1 MKTVLITGG
10 SRGIGAAAARRF
22 AEGGYRVAINYLKS
36 ETQAKTLAE
45 HIGGIPLQGDIS
57 CRAQAQDVVS
67 RALSSLGGIDCL
79 VCNAGIAQ
87 QALFPDVTE
96 EDWRRMFAVHVDGV
110 FHTVQAV
117 LPHMISHKAGRIVT
131 LSSMWGVTGGSCEV
145 SYSAAKAA
153 VIGMTKALAKE
164 LGPSGIA
171 VNCVAPGVI
180 ATDMNAALNEE
191 SLQTLREETPLGR
204 IGTAED
210 VAESIYFLGSTAR
223 FMTGQVLSPNGGI
236 VI

>member
-22 AEGGYRVAINYLKS
+22 AEGGYHVAINYLHS
-36 ETQAKTLAE
+36 ETQARALAKR
-45 HIGGIPLQGDIS
+45 IGGIALQGDIS
-57 CRAQAQDVVS
+57 CRAQAQDVVT
-67 RALSSLGGIDCL
+67 RALSALGGIDCL

-87 QALFPDVTE
+87 QALFSDITE
-96 EDWRRMFAVHVDGV
+96 NDWRHMFAVHVDGV
-110 FHTVQAV
+110 FHTVQAA
-117 LPHMISHKAGRIVT
+117 LPHMLSRKTGRIVT

-145 SYSAAKAA
+145 AYSAAKAA

-180 ATDMNAALNEE
+180 ATDMNAALDPET
-191 SLQTLREETPLGR
+191 LQALQDETPLGQ

-210 VAESIYFLGSTAR
+210 VAESIFFLGATAR